1 RPSAALFAIVKAAT
15 LTVMRVLVCRWNNK
29 PMNVFLDFD
38 LKDCDINVVSMNQHE
53 WGGQCLKTSATHNGL
68 GFRHIAP
75 HQQFWT
81 LS

>member
-1 RPSAALFAIVKAAT
+1 
-15 LTVMRVLVCRWNNK
+15 
-29 PMNVFLDFD
+29 MNVFLDFD